1 MKKVIF
7 SMAMVIVMTFNLN
20 ANATTN
26 INNSVENVVG
36 TEFKVNIKKI
46 QINVFETKEL
56 PTYKKLVEN
65 SNNQSVKEIFAM
77 LLDKY
82 EKSGLN
88 GKIKYMNKIISMNI
102 HNI

>member
-56 PTYKKLVEN
+56 PTYKKLVEK
-65 SNNQSVKEIFAM
+65 SNNQSVKENFAM

>member
-1 MKKVIF
+1 MKKVIL
-7 SMAMVIVMTFNLN
+7 SMAIAMVFNLN

-26 INNSVENVVG
+26 INNSVEDVVG
-36 TEFKVNIKKI
+36 TEFKVNTKKI

-56 PTYKKLVEN
+56 PTYKKLVKN
-65 SNNQSVKEIFAM
+65 SNNQSVKEIFTI

>member
-1 MKKVIF
+1 MKKIIL
-7 SMAMVIVMTFNLN
+7 SMAIAMVFNLN

-26 INNSVENVVG
+26 INNSVEEVVG
-36 TEFKVNIKKI
+36 TEFKVNTKKI

-56 PTYKKLVEN
+56 PTYKKLVKN
-65 SNNQSVKEIFAM
+65 SNNQSVKENFTI

-88 GKIKYMNKIISMNI
+88 GKIFYMNKIISMNI

>member
-7 SMAMVIVMTFNLN
+7 SMVMVMAFNLN
-20 ANATTN
+20 ASAATN
-26 INNSVENVVG
+26 SNNSVEEIVG

-46 QINVFETKEL
+46 QITEFETKEL
-56 PTYKKLVEN
+56 KTIKGLVEN
-65 SNNQSVKEIFAM
+65 SNNQSAKEKFAM

-88 GKIKYMNKIISMNI
+88 GKIFYMNKIKSMPI

>member
-7 SMAMVIVMTFNLN
+7 SMVMVMAFNFN
-20 ANATTN
+20 ANAATN
-26 INNSVENVVG
+26 SNISVEEVVG
-36 TEFKVNIKKI
+36 TEFKVNTKKI
-46 QINVFETKEL
+46 QINEFETKEL
-56 PTYKKLVEN
+56 KTIKEVVTN
-65 SNNQSVKEIFAM
+65 SNNQSVKEKFAM

-88 GKIKYMNKIISMNI
+88 GKIFYMNKIKSMPI

>member
-1 MKKVIF
+1 MKKVIL
-7 SMAMVIVMTFNLN
+7 SMAIAMVFNLN

-26 INNSVENVVG
+26 INNSVEDVVG

-56 PTYKKLVEN
+56 PTYKELVKN
-65 SNNQSVKEIFAM
+65 SNNQSVKEMFTI

>member
-1 MKKVIF
+1 MKKVIL
-7 SMAMVIVMTFNLN
+7 SMAMVMAFNFN

-26 INNSVENVVG
+26 TNNSVENVVG
-36 TEFKVNIKKI
+36 TEFKVNTKKI

-56 PTYKKLVEN
+56 PTYKKLVEK
-65 SNNQSVKEIFAM
+65 SNNQSVKENFAM

>member
-1 MKKVIF
+1 MKKVIL
-7 SMAMVIVMTFNLN
+7 SMVIAMAFNFN

-26 INNSVENVVG
+26 INNSVEDVVG
-36 TEFKVNIKKI
+36 TEFKVNTKKI

-56 PTYKKLVEN
+56 PTYKELVKN
-65 SNNQSVKEIFAM
+65 SNNQSVKEMFTI

-88 GKIKYMNKIISMNI
+88 GKIFYMNKIISMNI

>member
-7 SMAMVIVMTFNLN
+7 SMAMVMAFSLN

-56 PTYKKLVEN
+56 PTYKELVKN
-65 SNNQSVKEIFAM
+65 SNNQSVKEIFTI

>member
-7 SMAMVIVMTFNLN
+7 SIAMVMTFNFN

-26 INNSVENVVG
+26 ANNSVEDVVG
-36 TEFKVNIKKI
+36 TEFKVNTKKI

-56 PTYKKLVEN
+56 PTYKKLVKN
-65 SNNQSVKEIFAM
+65 SNNQSVKENFTI

>member
-7 SMAMVIVMTFNLN
+7 SIAMVMAFNFN

-26 INNSVENVVG
+26 ANNSVENVVG
-36 TEFKVNIKKI
+36 TEFKVNTKKI

-56 PTYKKLVEN
+56 PTYKELVKN
-65 SNNQSVKEIFAM
+65 SNNQSVKEIFTI

>member
-7 SMAMVIVMTFNLN
+7 SIAMVMVLNLN

-26 INNSVENVVG
+26 TNNSVENVVG
-36 TEFKVNIKKI
+36 TEFKVNTKKI

-56 PTYKKLVEN
+56 PTYKKLVKN
-65 SNNQSVKEIFAM
+65 SNNQSVKEIFTI

-88 GKIKYMNKIISMNI
+88 GKIFYMNKIISMNI

>member
-1 MKKVIF
+1 MKKIIL
-7 SMAMVIVMTFNLN
+7 SMAIAMVFSLN

-26 INNSVENVVG
+26 INNSVEDVVG
-36 TEFKVNIKKI
+36 TEFKVNTKKI

-56 PTYKKLVEN
+56 PTYKELVKN
-65 SNNQSVKEIFAM
+65 SNNQSVKETFTM

>member
-7 SMAMVIVMTFNLN
+7 SMAMVMAFSLN

-26 INNSVENVVG
+26 INNSVEEVVG
-36 TEFKVNIKKI
+36 TEFKVNTKKI

-56 PTYKKLVEN
+56 PTYKKLVKN
-65 SNNQSVKEIFAM
+65 SNNQSVKEIFII

-88 GKIKYMNKIISMNI
+88 GKIFYMNKIISMNI

>member
-7 SMAMVIVMTFNLN
+7 SIAMVMAFNFN

-26 INNSVENVVG
+26 ANNSVENVVG
-36 TEFKVNIKKI
+36 TEFKVNTKKI

-56 PTYKKLVEN
+56 PTYKKLVKN
-65 SNNQSVKEIFAM
+65 SNNQSVKETFTI

>member
-7 SMAMVIVMTFNLN
+7 SIAMVMTFNFN

-26 INNSVENVVG
+26 ANNSVEDVVG
-36 TEFKVNIKKI
+36 TEFKVNTKKI

-56 PTYKKLVEN
+56 PTYKELVKN
-65 SNNQSVKEIFAM
+65 SNNQSVKETFTI

>member
-7 SMAMVIVMTFNLN
+7 SMVMVMAFNLN

-26 INNSVENVVG
+26 INNSVEDVVG
-36 TEFKVNIKKI
+36 TEFKMNVKKM
-46 QINVFETKEL
+46 QINEFETKEL
-56 PTYKKLVEN
+56 KTYKELVKN
-65 SNNQSVKEIFAM
+65 SNNQSVKENFAM

-88 GKIKYMNKIISMNI
+88 GKIFYMNKIVSMNI

>member
-1 MKKVIF
+1 MKKIIL
-7 SMAMVIVMTFNLN
+7 SMAIAMVFSLN

-26 INNSVENVVG
+26 ANKSVENVVG

-56 PTYKKLVEN
+56 PTYKELVKN
-65 SNNQSVKEIFAM
+65 SNNQSVKETFTM

>member
-1 MKKVIF
+1 MKKVIL
-7 SMAMVIVMTFNLN
+7 SMAIVMVFSLN

-26 INNSVENVVG
+26 TNNSVEEVVG
-36 TEFKVNIKKI
+36 TEFKVNAKKI

-56 PTYKKLVEN
+56 PTYKKLVKN
-65 SNNQSVKEIFAM
+65 SNNQSVKEIFTI

-88 GKIKYMNKIISMNI
+88 GKIFYMNKIISMNI

>member
-7 SMAMVIVMTFNLN
+7 SMAIVMTFNLN

-36 TEFKVNIKKI
+36 TEFKVNTKKI

-56 PTYKKLVEN
+56 PTYKKLVEK
-65 SNNQSVKEIFAM
+65 SNNQSVKENFAM

>member
-7 SMAMVIVMTFNLN
+7 SIAMVMAFNFN

-56 PTYKKLVEN
+56 PTYKKLVEK
-65 SNNQSVKEIFAM
+65 SNNQSVKENFAM

>member
-1 MKKVIF
+1 MKKIIL
-7 SMAMVIVMTFNLN
+7 SMAIAMVFNLN

-26 INNSVENVVG
+26 INNLVEDVVG

-56 PTYKKLVEN
+56 PTYKKLVKN
-65 SNNQSVKEIFAM
+65 SNNQSVKEIFTI

>member
-7 SMAMVIVMTFNLN
+7 SMVLAMGMAFNLN
-20 ANATTN
+20 ANA
-26 INNSVENVVG
+26 NNSVEEVVG
-36 TEFKVNIKKI
+36 TEFKVNVKKI
-46 QINVFETKEL
+46 QITEFETKEL
-56 PTYKKLVEN
+56 KTIKELVKN
-65 SNNQSVKEIFAM
+65 SNNQSAKEKFAM

-88 GKIKYMNKIISMNI
+88 GKIFYMNKIMSMNI